1 MKLRPRARHL
11 WIVPGLAIAVFAS
24 MQAQERGLGIVP
36 LLIFTIVPDLPRL
49 LGIGQPHAHGQ
60 LAPRAVPLF
69 NLLHHPLV
77 PLAVLALAAAGVLS
91 PLWLVGAVAWVGH
104 LVIGLGIGDRLRT
117 HDGFL
122 RSHWI
127 LDLGPAPRGA
137 SERSDLSTPAEGRA

>member
-1 MKLRPRARHL
+1 MTLRLRPRHL
-11 WIVPGLAIAVFAS
+11 WIVPGLAIAVYAS
-24 MQAQERGLGIVP
+24 GQAQAHAIGIVP

-69 NLLHHPLV
+69 NLLHHPVL
-77 PLAVLALAAAGVLS
+77 PLAVVALAAAGFLS
-91 PLWLVGAVAWVGH
+91 PFWLVGAIAWLGH

-117 HDGFL
+117 PDGFL

-127 LDLGPAPRGA
+127 VDLLPSRRGEFERSGA
-137 SERSDLSTPAEGRA
+137 STAAQGRA